1 MSNNAE
7 RAHGNL
13 TKVLVS
19 HGPNLDLLGRR
30 EPALY
35 GAQTLNEINKELIQY
50 LCTGGFQTKIVY
62 KCCGNRGYQRIWPIR
77 ISHGPQVFER
87 TIAE

>member
-13 TKVLVS
+13 TKVLVI

-35 GAQTLNEINKELIQY
+35 GAQTLNEINKEFIQY
-50 LCTGGFQTKIVY
+50 LYARGFQTKIVY
-62 KCCGNRGYQRIWPIR
+62 TCRGNRGYQRIWPIR

-87 TIAE
+87 TVAE